1 MMQRRPSIS
10 EMSQPGALVPQ
21 QEPAYVAPFNP
32 HGEGQQVAAEFGDD
46 FDAHFP
52 IVNAD
57 GNAIAVAANPDDA
70 AIDIIHDEEFAAMLR
85 MIDLQE
91 QLTASIQR
99 RKRQDEKAGLFTT
112 SLAILLGTIALCYNT
127 FFVSLAN
134 VDSDTF
140 NYKDWGFIEF
150 LALINAA
157 ILINLMIKSTNGI
170 TSAKGVLEED
180 IAALVELTDLP
191 QNASINKAVKTLQ
204 RQFTTLSI
212 EAHGRLETLYI
223 DSIIEKLQRTL
234 NPGTKTGPLAG
245 LVMAAILFFGAINI
259 NDRSGTSNAFWICVF
274 GGTLLADVGALGF
287 FLKHHEAKKVASY
300 LSVAELA
307 LAEAITQD
315 RDIEDKDTIEAMFE
329 IKKAIAAPL
338 SEATRRGITL
348 FHTQQQ
354 NPPLLAAVEGGIE
367 LQLRRRIA

>member
-1 MMQRRPSIS
+1 
-10 EMSQPGALVPQ
+10 L
-21 QEPAYVAPFNP
+21 
-32 HGEGQQVAAEFGDD
+32 H
-46 FDAHFP
+46 
-52 IVNAD
+52 
-57 GNAIAVAANPDDA
+57 
-70 AIDIIHDEEFAAMLR
+70 
-85 MIDLQE
+85 
-91 QLTASIQR
+91 
-99 RKRQDEKAGLFTT
+99 
-112 SLAILLGTIALCYNT
+112 
-127 FFVSLAN
+127 
-134 VDSDTF
+134 
-140 NYKDWGFIEF
+140 
-150 LALINAA
+150 
-157 ILINLMIKSTNGI
+157 
-170 TSAKGVLEED
+170 
-180 IAALVELTDLP
+180 
-191 QNASINKAVKTLQ
+191 
-204 RQFTTLSI
+204 RQFITLSI
-212 EAHGRLETLYI
+212 EAHGRLETLTL